1 MPSSLP
7 VLDRGRCERLKASVH
22 GVAVGVAALC
32 AAYNF
37 AAWIVRRQ
45 RHSVVNAGV
54 YTVLAAW
61 ECVHVRH
68 HIRSRPATT
77 ASSGD
82 RFGNL
87 STRTEESGL
96 ARRAF
101 SGEAVFRPPA
111 KDRARFAGTIERR
124 AARNG

>member
-54 YTVLAAW
+54 YTVLAVW

-82 RFGNL
+82 H
-87 STRTEESGL
+87 STWTEESGR
-96 ARRAF
+96 AGRAF